1 MSRRLTLNIPD
12 GTKAISI
19 SVVAEG
25 KDGSMSLV
33 TKGVDTKDIL
43 EGKNIEIEIGRNNQ

>member
-25 KDGSMSLV
+25 K
-33 TKGVDTKDIL
+33 
-43 EGKNIEIEIGRNNQ
+43 NIEIEIGRNNQ